1 MEAYHE
7 GTFNASELIGCLA
20 STHSEGKK
28 AYASRSSFSNV
39 NPKTR
44 KLDNN
49 QKQICRHVKEN
60 PHPVFPAQNTRK
72 QRIIGKAYAHEALHI
87 SQPLESP
94 KEQEKKKRFLAPG
107 SPVKIEESIVL
118 RHSLSPTLDVRAFL
132 PRHETCPLGF
142 RFAAGEKRE
151 DPFFQTE
158 RLEEYL
164 IYSPTI
170 NNNQQ

>member
-94 KEQEKKKRFLAPG
+94 KEQEKKKDSWLQVVP
-107 SPVKIEESIVL
+107 L
-118 RHSLSPTLDVRAFL
+118 RLRKALSFATACLLHSMYELFCRVTKRVRSAFDL
-132 PRHETCPLGF
+132 QRG
-142 RFAAGEKRE
+142 RKEKTHFSRQN
-151 DPFFQTE
+151 DSRNT
-158 RLEEYL
+158 
-164 IYSPTI
+164 
-170 NNNQQ
+170 